1 MDATVA
7 TQSSGQVTSKAGFAT
22 LIAGVCIIAGG
33 IGSEF
38 LEPMWLV
45 MVIGFA
51 LLLYAVPKLHS
62 HQAPADSAAGLWGSR
77 LVVFGGSLFVL
88 LALIYLGWEAVG
100 DAPDEAPGLINVMWP
115 IGFFSFL
122 IGIVLFSI
130 ASTRAKVF
138 PSGAP
143 ILMLVGLVGGAA
155 LDMATG
161 VFFEDDPETTAW
173 GFLIGIPLFGL
184 GLAWIGYSLWK
195 GRIGGIAPPAPSEQ
209 T

>member
-7 TQSSGQVTSKAGFAT
+7 PQSSGQVSKVGLAT
-22 LIAGVCIIAGG
+22 LIAGVCIIVGG

-38 LEPMWLV
+38 VDPMWVV

-51 LLLYAVPKLHS
+51 LLLYAVPKLHA
-62 HQAPADSAAGLWGSR
+62 HQAPADGAAGLWGSR

-100 DAPDEAPGLINVMWP
+100 DAPDEAPGPINALWP
-115 IGFFSFL
+115 IGFFSFV
-122 IGIVLFSI
+122 IGIISFSI
-130 ASTRAKVF
+130 ASARAKVF

-143 ILMLVGLVGGAA
+143 ILMLVGLVGGVA

-161 VFFEDDPETTAW
+161 VFFEDDPDTTAW
-173 GFLIGIPLFGL
+173 GAVIGLPLFGL

-195 GRIGGIAPPAPSEQ
+195 PRAGTAAPAPSVP

>member
-7 TQSSGQVTSKAGFAT
+7 PQSSGQVTSKAGLAT
-22 LIAGVCIIAGG
+22 LIAGACIIVGG

-45 MVIGFA
+45 IVIGFA
-51 LLLYAVPKLHS
+51 LLLYAVPKLHA
-62 HQAPADSAAGLWGSR
+62 HQAPADGAAGLWGSR
-77 LVVFGGSLFVL
+77 LVVLGGSIFVL
-88 LALIYLGWEAVG
+88 LALIYLVWEAVG
-100 DAPDEAPGLINVMWP
+100 DPPEEPPGLINALWP

-130 ASTRAKVF
+130 ASARAKVF
-138 PSGAP
+138 PSGAA
-143 ILMLVGLVGGAA
+143 ILMLVGLIGGIAV
-155 LDMATG
+155 DMATG
-161 VFFEDDPETTAW
+161 AFFEDDPDTMAW
-173 GFLIGIPLFGL
+173 GSLIGIPLFGL

-195 GRIGGIAPPAPSEQ
+195 PRAGTVPRAPSEQ

>member
-7 TQSSGQVTSKAGFAT
+7 PQSSGQVTSKGGLAT
-22 LIAGVCIIAGG
+22 LIAGICIIVGG

-38 LEPMWLV
+38 LEPLWFV
-45 MVIGFA
+45 VVIGFA
-51 LLLYAVPKLHS
+51 LLLYAMPKLHA
-62 HQAPADSAAGLWGSR
+62 HQAPADGAAGLWGSR
-77 LVVFGGSLFVL
+77 LVVFGGSLLVL
-88 LALIYLGWEAVG
+88 LAILYLVWEAVG
-100 DAPDEAPGLINVMWP
+100 DAPDEAPGPINALWP

-122 IGIVLFSI
+122 VGIVLFSV
-130 ASTRAKVF
+130 ASVRAKVF

-143 ILMLVGLVGGAA
+143 ILMLVGLVGGVG

-173 GFLIGIPLFGL
+173 GALIGLPLFGL
-184 GLAWIGYSLWK
+184 GLAWIGNSLWK
-195 GRIGGIAPPAPSEQ
+195 GQAGTSTPASSVE